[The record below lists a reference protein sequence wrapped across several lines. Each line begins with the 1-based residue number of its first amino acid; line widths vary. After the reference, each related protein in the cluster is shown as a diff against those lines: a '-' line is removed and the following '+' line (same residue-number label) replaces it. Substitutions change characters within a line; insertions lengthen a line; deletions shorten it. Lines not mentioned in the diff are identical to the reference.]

1 MPKNQIMRLLPGNGK
16 RRRRRKKNKRYDKKK
31 ERNKD
36 LNIELFNPIKEAAR
50 RLEELKIEFS
60 RGYKLH
66 LKFDDAEINKMK
78 NDEKIEDILSNLKEL
93 AFGVDA
99 FESEILENKN
109 VVIENYLVNLIEI
122 LNQIK
127 DKTKKIEINDIRKD
141 MSFELGIEIIKE
153 RQKDLFVQ
161 VLNLKNVNIKIS
173 ELSITMQSLE
183 NILTSLN

>member
-1 MPKNQIMRLLPGNGK
+1 M
-16 RRRRRKKNKRYDKKK
+16 
-31 ERNKD
+31 
-36 LNIELFNPIKEAAR
+36 
-50 RLEELKIEFS
+50 
-60 RGYKLH
+60 
-66 LKFDDAEINKMK
+66 
-78 NDEKIEDILSNLKEL
+78 KIEDILSNLKEL

>member
-1 MPKNQIMRLLPGNGK
+1 MWRNINELSNSGHKYNMILTTHSIEEAEILCDTVSWLKAGNFICVG
-16 RRRRRKKNKRYDKKK
+16 
-31 ERNKD
+31 
-36 LNIELFNPIKEAAR
+36 NP
-50 RLEELKIEFS
+50 EELKIEFS

-161 VLNLKNVNIKIS
+161 ILNLKNVNIKIS